1 MSRRTA
7 RDDTVAAPLLADDGE
22 STDGFW
28 DSELFWD
35 ADELVGD
42 ENTDLLEQVL
52 TERHDAAAAERTTR
66 SYMGVAA
73 DADEC
78 AQLAHWAEHHAC
90 SRCRRRR
97 STGHDLTGLEH
108 DECRRAL
115 RVAQLLTPGV

>member
-7 RDDTVAAPLLADDGE
+7 RDDTLPAPAGTDDG
-22 STDGFW
+22 DPV
-28 DSELFWD
+28 DPFWD
-35 ADELVGD
+35 ADALAGD
-42 ENTDLLEQVL
+42 ENADLMEQVL
-52 TERHDAAAAERTTR
+52 AERPDAVAAARTTR

-78 AQLAHWAEHHAC
+78 VQLAHWAEHHAC

-97 STGHDLTGLEH
+97 STGNDLAGLEH

-115 RVAQLLTPGV
+115 RVAQLLTPLA